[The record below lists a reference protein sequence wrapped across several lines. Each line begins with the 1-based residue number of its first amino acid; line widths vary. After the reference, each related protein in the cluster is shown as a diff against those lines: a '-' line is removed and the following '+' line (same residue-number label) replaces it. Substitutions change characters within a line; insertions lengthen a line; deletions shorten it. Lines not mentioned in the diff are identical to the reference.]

1 MKVNKTRNGEMM
13 FMENDLQIGRSLSKY
28 GEANYFKTEFLKKL
42 LSEKDVVV
50 DVGANI
56 GSVTIPLAKAVP
68 EGYVLALEPH
78 TFSYFMLCGNIAL
91 NQLTNVQAFNRAAG
105 ENSKSLCY
113 FPSVDVNSEVDMSQ
127 IKLAT
132 ILNAKDS
139 EGRKCENP
147 ISAIGIDDLGLSKP
161 KLIKISV
168 QGMEVAT
175 LRGGRVTID
184 RATPSLYVCF
194 KENKED
200 ILKFLATIGYD
211 WELHETP
218 VYNSNN
224 YLYNKV
230 NELGDDVSENLFCY
244 PKGGR
249 PDVEDEYLVDLDKSE
264 DPKHKKI
271 KELRDSLTDAEFKT
285 I

>member
-1 MKVNKTRNGEMM
+1 MKVSKTRSGEMM
-13 FMENDLQIGRSLSKY
+13 FMENDLQIGRSLAKY
-28 GEANYFKTEFLKKL
+28 GEVNYFKTEFLKKL
-42 LSEKDVVV
+42 LSDKDVVI

-56 GSVTIPLAKAVP
+56 GSITVPLAKAVP

-78 TFSYFMLCGNIAL
+78 NFSYFMLCGNVAL

-105 ENSKSLCY
+105 ENSKLICY

-147 ISAIGIDDLGLSKP
+147 ISAIGIDDLKLSKP
-161 KLIKISV
+161 KLIKVSA
-168 QGMEVAT
+168 QGMEVAV
-175 LRGGRVTID
+175 LRGGRITID
-184 RATPSLYVCF
+184 RATPVLYVSF
-194 KENKED
+194 QENKED

-211 WELHETP
+211 WELHEPP
-218 VYNSNN
+218 VYNPDN
-224 YLYNKV
+224 YVYNKI
-230 NELGDDVSENLFCY
+230 NELGDDVGQHLFCY

-249 PDVEDEYLVDLDKSE
+249 PDVEDDYLVDLDKSE
-264 DPKHKKI
+264 EPRHKEI
-271 KELRDSLTDAEFKT
+271 KALRDSLTDAEFKT
-285 I
+285 V